1 MAEENTN
8 TETLDKEKAA
18 EEAAQPTFQLMRCF
32 FKDAS
37 LEMPHA
43 PDIFL
48 EDHDEQPSC
57 DFKFGVAARPL
68 AVKDL
73 YEVVLRATITVAFK
87 EKTMFLVEGSQSGV
101 FEFKNIPEEALAH
114 LTNVICPSM
123 ILPYLRANLAD
134 LINRT
139 GLPTV
144 NLPEVN
150 FEALLQ
156 QRIAEM
162 QAAKEKEGTTATA

>member
-1 MAEENTN
+1 
-8 TETLDKEKAA
+8 
-18 EEAAQPTFQLMRCF
+18 MRCF

-48 EDHDEQPSC
+48 EEHEEQPSC

-68 AVKDL
+68 SIKDL
-73 YEVVLRATITVAFK
+73 VEVVLRATITVGFK
-87 EKTMFLVEGSQSGV
+87 EKTMFLVEGTQSGV
-101 FEFKNIPEEALAH
+101 FELKNIPEEAMAH
-114 LTNVICPSM
+114 VTNVVCPSLL
-123 ILPYLRANLAD
+123 LPYLRANMAD

-162 QAAKEKEGTTATA
+162 QAAKEKEAPAAQA

>member
-1 MAEENTN
+1 MAEETK
-8 TETLDKEKAA
+8 TEEKTPEQKAD
-18 EEAAQPTFQLMRCF
+18 EALQPSFQLVRCF

-48 EDHDEQPSC
+48 EEHNEQPAC
-57 DFKFGVAARPL
+57 DFKFGVAARAL
-68 AVKDL
+68 SVKDL
-73 YEVVLRATITVAFK
+73 FEVVLRATITVGFK
-87 EKTMFLVEGSQSGV
+87 EKTMFLVEGTQSGV
-101 FEFKNIPEEALAH
+101 FEFKNIPEEAMAH
-114 LTNVICPSM
+114 VTNVVCPALL
-123 ILPYLRANLAD
+123 LPYLRANMAD

-150 FEALLQ
+150 FEALMQ

-162 QAAKEKEGTTATA
+162 QAAKEKQAPTAQA

>member
-1 MAEENTN
+1 MAEENT
-8 TETLDKEKAA
+8 TAQTQEKENQA
-18 EEAAQPTFQLMRCF
+18 EQPSFQLVRSF
-32 FKDAS
+32 LKDAS

-48 EDHDEQPSC
+48 EDHDEQPAV

-68 AVKDL
+68 PVKDL
-73 YEVVLRATITVAFK
+73 FEVVLRATITVGFK
-87 EKTMFLVEGSQSGV
+87 EKTMFLVEGSQSGI
-101 FEFKNIPEEALAH
+101 FEFKNLPQEAIPH
-114 LTNVICPSM
+114 VTNVVCPSLL
-123 ILPYLRANLAD
+123 LPYLRANLSD

-150 FEALLQ
+150 FETLLQ

-162 QAAKEKEGTTATA
+162 QAAQEKQETVAKA

>member
-1 MAEENTN
+1 MAEETN
-8 TETLDKEKAA
+8 SEEKTPEQKAD
-18 EEAAQPTFQLMRCF
+18 EALQPSFQLVRSF

-48 EDHDEQPSC
+48 EEHDEQPAC

-68 AVKDL
+68 NVKDL
-73 YEVVLRATITVAFK
+73 FEVVLRATITVGFK
-87 EKTMFLVEGSQSGV
+87 EKTMFLVEGTQSGV
-101 FEFKNIPEEALAH
+101 FEFKNIPEEAMAH
-114 LTNVICPSM
+114 VTNVVCPSLL
-123 ILPYLRANLAD
+123 LPYLRANMAD

-162 QAAKEKEGTTATA
+162 QAAKEKEAPAAQA

>member
-1 MAEENTN
+1 MAEETN
-8 TETLDKEKAA
+8 TEEKTPEQKAD
-18 EEAAQPTFQLMRCF
+18 EALQPSFQLVRSF

-48 EDHDEQPSC
+48 EEHEEQPAC

-68 AVKDL
+68 SVKDL
-73 YEVVLRATITVAFK
+73 FEVVLRATITVGFK
-87 EKTMFLVEGSQSGV
+87 EKTMFLVEGTQSGV
-101 FEFKNIPEEALAH
+101 FEFKNIPEEAMAH
-114 LTNVICPSM
+114 VTNVVCPALL
-123 ILPYLRANLAD
+123 LPYLRANMAD

-162 QAAKEKEGTTATA
+162 KAAKEKEAPAAQA